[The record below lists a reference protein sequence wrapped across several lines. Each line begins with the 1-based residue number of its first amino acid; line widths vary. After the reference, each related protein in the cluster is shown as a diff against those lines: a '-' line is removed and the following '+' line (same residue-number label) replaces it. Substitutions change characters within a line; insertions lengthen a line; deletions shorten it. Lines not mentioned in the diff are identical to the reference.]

1 MKGSTTM
8 WKLNMNKA
16 GSVLAIVAVTALG
29 AACDQEQTR
38 TITEVQPPDTVTIV
52 QTDTVRVG
60 NEKLVF
66 NQIERLGNPLV
77 SEVLLEKR
85 ISSFF
90 NTTNPSTDRMFFRED
105 IINFVTGVGGREPAY
120 GAAVADALLPDMLPV
135 FPNRAPGVTAANTD
149 ESELVGW
156 LTFAL
161 APNNTGY
168 GGRKLDNDD
177 AVDKALSVVFGA
189 ALGNTNN
196 VSPGLTTDNVPGSP
210 DPNTFPYV
218 AAPN

>member
-1 MKGSTTM
+1 M
-8 WKLNMNKA
+8 WNLA
-16 GSVLAIVAVTALG
+16 RITGRLAIVGLIVG
-29 AACDQEQTR
+29 AAACESDPTR
-38 TITEVQPPDTVTIV
+38 VVSELRTDTVTRTDTIRIV
-52 QTDTVRVG
+52 RTDTVRLG
-60 NEKLVF
+60 SQNLAF

-77 SEVLLEKR
+77 SEVTLEKR
-85 ISSFF
+85 LHSFF
-90 NTTNPSTDRMFFRED
+90 NTTNPRTDVGNFRDD
-105 IINFVTGVGGREPAY
+105 IVRFITTVAGRDQAY
-120 GAAVADALLPDMLPV
+120 ATAVANALLPDMLLV
-135 FPNRAPGVTAANTD
+135 FPNRAGGVTAANAD
-149 ESELVGW
+149 ESQLVGW

-177 AVDKALSVVFGA
+177 AVDKGLSVIFGA

-196 VSPGLTTDNVPGSP
+196 VSEGLTTDNVADPQQ